1 MLVPSPAPLP
11 ALRPAAPR
19 RRSRLVPALM
29 ATVLVC
35 LAGLPGPRAHD
46 LTPEAAAH
54 IAGTWRLLA
63 VAASDTWRSLD
74 TVLSPVIGVRGRF
87 ELARAAGTLQLL
99 LGGVGD
105 EASAPWAV
113 AEAQARRLGREALAL
128 DALRVQ
134 VEMQLSGGNYG
145 AADALTAQLL
155 ERARAAGNGAF
166 QASAEG
172 FLGILARRHGEL
184 EAARQHQEN
193 ALALRRALGDDAGI
207 AQALANLG
215 TVYRDLGDF
224 ARALDLQLEALDLR
238 RRLGLGER
246 VDLSYRNIALLY
258 REIEDAEQ
266 ARANFSA
273 ALAAAEARH
282 DPASLAT
289 VLGSFASFCNDNG
302 EPNAALRMAQQALAI
317 DERLGNRPYVGLDLV
332 EISRAEL
339 TLGDSESA
347 REHLHQ
353 ALAIGRPLNHREIVG
368 NALLQLGKLALQA
381 DEPRAARP
389 PLDEAIALLDAA
401 QLKPQLVEAL
411 GVRQQLAERDG
422 ATALALQLA
431 TRRAA
436 LREELLGARAGRQ
449 LAALRARYERAEA
462 DQRIRLLNLDN
473 EMQGMRLRQQTL
485 LRNLGLAVI
494 AVLAVLA
501 VVLAQRYRVSRR
513 LNRALEQKNAEISAH
528 EAALQNANELLS
540 AKADELYQAAITD
553 PLTGAYNRGYLL
565 RELDE
570 RLRRCAAERRPLA
583 LLLIDFDH
591 FKQINDQ
598 HGHLFGDRVLASG
611 VQVMRQWLE
620 PRDLLGRYGGEEF
633 VVILDGVDLDRAAAH
648 GERLRERMA
657 QALADAIGAKRP
669 LTVSIGVASTEQLD
683 DTSLEALLNAADL
696 ALYRAKAE
704 GRNRVV
710 RFAA

>member
-1 MLVPSPAPLP
+1 M
-11 ALRPAAPR
+11 
-19 RRSRLVPALM
+19 PALM
-29 ATVLVC
+29 AIVLVC

-63 VAASDTWRSLD
+63 GAASDTWRSLD
-74 TVLSPVIGVRGRF
+74 TVLSPLIGVRGRF

-238 RRLGLGER
+238 RRLGLGEG

-302 EPNAALRMAQQALAI
+302 EPNA
-317 DERLGNRPYVGLDLV
+317 
-332 EISRAEL
+332 
-339 TLGDSESA
+339 
-347 REHLHQ
+347 
-353 ALAIGRPLNHREIVG
+353 
-368 NALLQLGKLALQA
+368 
-381 DEPRAARP
+381 
-389 PLDEAIALLDAA
+389 
-401 QLKPQLVEAL
+401 
-411 GVRQQLAERDG
+411 
-422 ATALALQLA
+422 
-431 TRRAA
+431 
-436 LREELLGARAGRQ
+436 
-449 LAALRARYERAEA
+449 
-462 DQRIRLLNLDN
+462 
-473 EMQGMRLRQQTL
+473 
-485 LRNLGLAVI
+485 
-494 AVLAVLA
+494 
-501 VVLAQRYRVSRR
+501 
-513 LNRALEQKNAEISAH
+513 
-528 EAALQNANELLS
+528 
-540 AKADELYQAAITD
+540 
-553 PLTGAYNRGYLL
+553 
-565 RELDE
+565 
-570 RLRRCAAERRPLA
+570 
-583 LLLIDFDH
+583 
-591 FKQINDQ
+591 
-598 HGHLFGDRVLASG
+598 
-611 VQVMRQWLE
+611 
-620 PRDLLGRYGGEEF
+620 
-633 VVILDGVDLDRAAAH
+633 
-648 GERLRERMA
+648 
-657 QALADAIGAKRP
+657 
-669 LTVSIGVASTEQLD
+669 
-683 DTSLEALLNAADL
+683 
-696 ALYRAKAE
+696 
-704 GRNRVV
+704 
-710 RFAA
+710 